1 MTLVTLSY
9 NMKYLLLALAVLTLS
24 LGAPVDATQFFN
36 SKLGYNLSYK
46 AYSGYEKID
55 WYFSEQTAR
64 MYYSLWQGI
73 NSDIKDKSVPIIIWL
88 QGGPG
93 AASQFGCFSELGR
106 FTFTLTGKL
115 QENGYSWSN
124 RGHLVCVDQ
133 PVGIGFSYNRG
144 KPVTDTYEASLHFTN
159 FLHNFLTEWNFQE
172 NPLYIAGESYAG
184 HYIPSFARFLMMN
197 RTLGINLRGVM
208 IGDGYLDPVNQMNF
222 YDSMTYTAGIS
233 SLSAREKTTSVQN
246 QALLNLFSSKYQ

>member
-1 MTLVTLSY
+1 
-9 NMKYLLLALAVLTLS
+9 MKYLLLGFAVLTLS
-24 LGAPVDATQFFN
+24 FCLPVDATPFFN

-55 WYFSEQTAR
+55 WYFPEQTAR
-64 MYYSLWQGI
+64 MYYSLWQGVGD
-73 NSDIKDKSVPIIIWL
+73 DIKDKSVPIIIWL

-93 AASQFGCFSELGR
+93 AASQFGCFNEVGPLYIHPD
-106 FTFTLTGKL
+106 GKL

-133 PVGIGFSYNRG
+133 PVGVGFSYNRG
-144 KPVTDTYEASLHFTN
+144 KLVTDTYEASLHFTN
-159 FLHNFLTEWNFQE
+159 FLHNFLSEWNFLE
-172 NPLYIAGESYAG
+172 NPLYISGESYAG
-184 HYIPSFARFLMMN
+184 HYIPSFARFLMAN
-197 RTLGINLRGVM
+197 VSLGINLRGVM

-233 SLSAREKTTSVQN
+233 SLSAREQTTSVQN
-246 QALLNLFSSKYQ
+246 QALLNLFSGRYQ